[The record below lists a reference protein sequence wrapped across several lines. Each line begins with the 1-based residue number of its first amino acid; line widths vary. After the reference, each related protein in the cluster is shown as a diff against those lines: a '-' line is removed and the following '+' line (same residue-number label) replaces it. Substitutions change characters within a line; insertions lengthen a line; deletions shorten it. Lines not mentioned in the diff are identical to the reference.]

1 VVVFTDPLCE
11 LRIGG
16 AQVAAVRFSELLPLV
31 SELGR
36 SRRMAASL
44 ARDSARSLAGLG
56 KT

>member
-1 VVVFTDPLCE
+1 VVFTDPLCE
-11 LRIGG
+11 LRVDG
-16 AQVAAVRFSELLPLV
+16 AHVAAVRFSELLPLI

-36 SRRMAASL
+36 SRRMAANL